1 MSREVDGTQCG
12 KVAAV
17 PSSHRICSRSIPGE
31 RAVSIKDILVHVDD
45 TRACEE
51 RVRLTMRLAT
61 RFGAS
66 VTGILVL
73 PSPAALMP
81 PDDGATAVTVATWL
95 AELEGAAEATGQEF
109 LDRLSDAGLDGHW
122 HLERGDAA
130 FNIAR
135 RGRAMDLVVVG
146 QHNPDLPNV
155 LTAPED
161 VVLSCGLPVLV
172 VPFAGQFDDVGENA
186 FIAWNSSSEAA
197 RSVHDALPLLMPR
210 RKVTVVS
217 INPDANDEE
226 IRDDLVGH
234 LVRHGVDTEVETHVT
249 KELSP
254 AELMLSLVA
263 DSGSDLIVM
272 GAYGHSR
279 LREAVL
285 GGMTHDML
293 RSMTVPVL
301 MAH

>member
-1 MSREVDGTQCG
+1 L
-12 KVAAV
+12 
-17 PSSHRICSRSIPGE
+17 PRICSRSIPGE

-66 VTGILVL
+66 VTGILAL

-81 PDDGATAVTVATWL
+81 PDDGAAAVTVATWL
-95 AELEGAAEATGQEF
+95 ADLEGAAEATRQVF
-109 LDRLSDAGLDGHW
+109 LDRLSDAGLDGHC

-186 FIAWNSSSEAA
+186 FIAWNSGREAA

-217 INPDANDEE
+217 INPDVDDEE

-234 LVRHGVDTEVETHVT
+234 LVRHGFDTDVETHVT

-254 AELMLSLVA
+254 AEVMLSRVA
-263 DSGSDLIVM
+263 DSESDLIIM
-272 GAYGHSR
+272 GTYGHSR
-279 LREAVL
+279 LRETVL
-285 GGMTHDML
+285 GGMTRDML